1 VSGTRRLVSDRM
13 QLRALET
20 FAEIVRSGSATA
32 AGRNLGMAQP
42 AVSRLLAQLEAEVGF
57 ELFYRDRGRLVPTKD
72 ALTLAEEVGLA
83 LTGFARIDSLIRDIA
98 ASATGELRVVAP
110 PSFSEG
116 ILPDLIAS
124 FVGKFPGVR
133 FHLDSRSIDTSK
145 AMIATRVAD
154 CGFMK
159 LPVDDRELHCEPMV
173 ASGSVCV
180 LPEDHALA
188 RHAALTPELLHRT
201 PLVLLGEGRTWRLQV
216 DQAFAKRGLKPS
228 VAISTHTHGSACA
241 FVQRGMG
248 VTIVNALL
256 AKNYIRAPL
265 IQRPFEPP
273 IVHEYTF
280 VTSALSRPSKL
291 TLAFRDE
298 AALFLAEIAGDKH
311 SGA

>member
-1 VSGTRRLVSDRM
+1 MSGARRLVSDRT

-32 AGRNLGMAQP
+32 AGRRLGMAQP

-83 LTGFARIDSLIRDIA
+83 LTGLERIDSLIRDIA

-116 ILPDLIAS
+116 ILPDLIAG
-124 FVGKFPGVR
+124 FVGRFPGVR

-159 LPVDDRELHCEPMV
+159 LPVDDRELNCEPLV

-180 LPEDHALA
+180 LPESHPLADHPV
-188 RHAALTPELLHRT
+188 LTPQLLHRT
-201 PLVLLGEGRTWRLQV
+201 PLVLLGEGRTWRMQV
-216 DQAFAKRGLKPS
+216 DQAFARIGLRPS
-228 VAISTHTHGSACA
+228 IAISTHTHGSACA
-241 FVQRGMG
+241 LVQRGMG

-256 AKNYIRAPL
+256 AKNYIRPPL
-265 IQRPFEPP
+265 VQRSFEPP
-273 IVHEYTF
+273 IVHEYAF

-291 TLAFRDE
+291 TLEFREE
-298 AALFLAEIAGDKH
+298 ARRLLNLVAP
-311 SGA
+311 